1 MREVIMKRV
10 PHAGMMLSHIC
21 QLLPELMFKTILII
35 SIPDSHLGEDRCKI
49 YALIVMFLFINI

>member
-21 QLLPELMFKTILII
+21 QLLPELIFKTILII
-35 SIPDSHLGEDRCKI
+35 SIPDSHLGEDRCNI
-49 YALIVMFLFINI
+49 NAL